1 MTSLTTQPRLNHFK
15 CGFETFPASLL
26 LSKLL
31 LKYARRT
38 MYFLSCAMTVT
49 SLLAFATFNYFL
61 DEVELEKPVS
71 TGLKWSSLA
80 AAAILVFAVQLG
92 VQTLPMLLSG
102 MNPMKTVCKP

>member
-1 MTSLTTQPRLNHFK
+1 
-15 CGFETFPASLL
+15 
-26 LSKLL
+26 
-31 LKYARRT
+31 
-38 MYFLSCAMTVT
+38 MYFLSCAVTVA

-102 MNPMKTVCKP
+102 KKPHDNVSKWYFQAPSRAL